1 MTPDS
6 SQSRKHTSPAKEHHN
21 KARIDRIRAPGA
33 IAKALKISL
42 ASVYI
47 LGAGSRLIAE
57 PLDGSPAG
65 FLSAGQG
72 VRYRSKFRRRWSR
85 RSAAVFDPTATFED
99 RAYMLDPD
107 FPLGC
112 YPLLL
117 RAMREIG

>member
-1 MTPDS
+1 M
-6 SQSRKHTSPAKEHHN
+6 
-21 KARIDRIRAPGA
+21 
-33 IAKALKISL
+33 
-42 ASVYI
+42 
-47 LGAGSRLIAE
+47 LIAE

-99 RAYMLDPD
+99 QAYMLDPD

-112 YPLLL
+112 YQLLL
-117 RAMREIG
+117 RWGSGENRPVDNDDPKEPP